1 MQENTFGAAASPAR
15 GLRTSPSSSRMLA
28 SYLTDIEQLLDEERW
43 DAALRDAADLPRIA
57 VALSDPLMCTSSD
70 EVAQWCTRWTTPRHA
85 AGAAAQRLP
94 DRTDSVTPPHVQAG
108 GETPSVPTV
117 ALRRLQL
124 RRHARTRPRGFVL
137 GADETLDSQAAEAVQ
152 TVRGLVEATR
162 RWYARSG
169 VHDPAV
175 QSNLARLA
183 VLR

>member
-1 MQENTFGAAASPAR
+1 MQENTFQGGSSAAGGPRAI
-15 GLRTSPSSSRMLA
+15 PSSSRMLA
-28 SYLTDIEQLLDEERW
+28 SYLTDIEQMLDEQRW

-57 VALSDPLMCTSSD
+57 VALSDPLMRASSD
-70 EVAQWCTRWTTPRHA
+70 EVGQWCIRWITPSQPA
-85 AGAAAQRLP
+85 IGAAQVVP
-94 DRTDSVTPPHVQAG
+94 DRADGSAPLQPPGSA
-108 GETPSVPTV
+108 TPSVPAA

-124 RRHARTRPRGFVL
+124 RRHARTRPRGFLL
-137 GADETLDSQAAEAVQ
+137 GPDESLDPQAADSVQ
-152 TVRGLVEATR
+152 TGRMLVEGTR